1 MSFKNSVKT
10 IDAVDAHSIDYSLIC
25 HCEPVV
31 FKGLVADWE
40 CINLGREGSNRL
52 VDHFN
57 RHAADQ
63 SLLVN
68 VGEQA
73 IKGRYFYN
81 SDCSELN
88 YQTVRMPVTEALSR
102 VEAAGSG
109 VSDESV
115 YISSTSIARFFP
127 TFNEHL
133 QLGLPRKPV
142 SYPVSEPDIKIWIGT
157 RSVASCHFDALDN
170 LACVVAGKRRFT
182 VFPPDQI
189 ENLYFGPLD
198 KTPGGQPVSMV
209 DFDNPDYERFPK
221 FKQAEKVGVVANLE
235 PGDAIYIPSMWLH
248 HVEGLSDINV
258 LLNYWWDDAPQYT
271 GAGMVALQ
279 HAMLSIR
286 DKPAHEKEGWKALFD
301 HYVFGDPRVN
311 FEHIPP
317 SARGVLGELNG
328 VHSRQLRA
336 KILNYLNR

>member
-1 MSFKNSVKT
+1 MPILNSVKT
-10 IDAVDAHSIDYSLIC
+10 IDAVNLSSIDYGVINECQPL
-25 HCEPVV
+25 V
-31 FKGLVADWE
+31 FKGLVADWAS
-40 CINLGREGSNRL
+40 IRLGREQCDGL
-52 VDHFN
+52 VQYFKD
-57 RHAADQ
+57 HAADQ

-68 VGEQA
+68 LGEGNH
-73 IKGRYFYN
+73 GRYFYN
-81 SDCSELN
+81 ADCSDLN
-88 YQTVRMPVTEALSR
+88 YSTVRMSVKEALSR
-102 VEAAGSG
+102 VQTAAAGEAR
-109 VSDESV
+109 ESV
-115 YISSTSIARFFP
+115 YISSTSLARFFP
-127 TFNEHL
+127 TFKEHL
-133 QLGLPRKPV
+133 TLGLPRKPV
-142 SYPVSEPDIKIWIGT
+142 AYSVSDPDIKIWIGT

-209 DFDNPDYERFPK
+209 DFASPDYARFPK
-221 FKQAEKVGVVANLE
+221 FKQAEAEGLVAELE

-271 GAGMVALQ
+271 GAGMIALQ

-286 DKPAHEKEGWKALFD
+286 DKPEHEKAGWKALFE
-301 HYVFGDPRVN
+301 HYVFGDPAIN

-317 SARGVLGELNG
+317 AARGVLGKLEG
-328 VHSRQLRA
+328 VASRQLRA